1 VGNTRDSKGKP
12 AGDSLVSRD
21 LATSGISLGS
31 ESSFAGNFSGDS
43 YMGKKFTDVV
53 VVGVALFAM
62 FFGAGN
68 LILPPFMGLM
78 AGTTWHVALLGFLIT
93 GIGMPLLGIMAAA
106 RAGGTVE
113 HLGNRVNPL
122 FGRIMSILVILAIGP
137 LLAIPRT
144 CATAFEMGIRP
155 AFENFPAA
163 VFSLVFFGITLGF
176 ALNRSTVVDKIGKY
190 LTPFLFV
197 TLAWIILKGVFTPV
211 GPIVDV
217 GFERPFG
224 NGFREG
230 YLTMDTLASIVFAQI
245 VIGALLFKGYA
256 NVSEQVKMT
265 SFAGLIAA
273 VGLGL
278 VYGGLMYLGA
288 TAGSVYP
295 QDVERTDLLIG
306 ITQHLLG
313 GGGKVALGLAVG
325 LACLTTSI
333 GLTAT
338 VGDYFSTLS
347 KGKVGYTAICVATV
361 LFSGVFAI
369 VGVTTI
375 LTVSVPVLV
384 TMYPVA
390 ICLIILTLLG
400 RTVAHRAVY
409 AGAVIGALSTS
420 VFDALTAANIPV
432 RLANDL
438 IAHIPLADAG
448 FPWIVPAVVGA
459 LVGFVLAKNGVGS
472 PIPSTVESLD
482 SLEESEEVAV

>member
-1 VGNTRDSKGKP
+1 
-12 AGDSLVSRD
+12 
-21 LATSGISLGS
+21 
-31 ESSFAGNFSGDS
+31 
-43 YMGKKFTDVV
+43 MGKKFTDVL

-78 AGTTWHVALLGFLIT
+78 AGTTWKIALLGFLIT

-113 HLGNRVNPL
+113 HLGSRVSPL
-122 FGRIMSILVILAIGP
+122 FGRVMSILVILAIGP

-155 AFENFPAA
+155 AFESFHPAL
-163 VFSLVFFGITLGF
+163 FSIVFFGVTLAF
-176 ALNRSTVVDKIGKY
+176 ALNRSTVIDKIGKY
-190 LTPFLFV
+190 LTPFLFI
-197 TLAWIILKGVFTPV
+197 TLAWIILKGIFTPV

-217 GFERPFG
+217 DFASPFG

-245 VIGALLFKGYA
+245 VIAALVFKGYA
-256 NVSEQVKMT
+256 NVGEQVKMT

-273 VGLGL
+273 TGLGL

-288 TAGSVYP
+288 TAGSIYP

-306 ITQHLLG
+306 ITQTLLG
-313 GGGKVALGLAVG
+313 GGGKVALGGAVG

-333 GLTAT
+333 ALTAT

-347 KGKVGYTAICVATV
+347 KGKLGYTAICIITV
-361 LFSGVFAI
+361 VFSGIFAI

-384 TMYPVA
+384 MMYPVA
-390 ICLIILTLLG
+390 ICLIILTLMG
-400 RTVAHRAVY
+400 RVVAHRAIY
-409 AGAVIGALSTS
+409 AGAVVGALSTS
-420 VFDALTAANIPV
+420 LFEALTAAGMPIAFV
-432 RLANDL
+432 NDA
-438 IAHIPLADAG
+438 ITHIPFATAG
-448 FPWIVPAVVGA
+448 FAWIVPGVVGA
-459 LVGFVLAKNGVGS
+459 LVGFVLSKNGYGS
-472 PIPSTVESLD
+472 PIPMLLPASSSL
-482 SLEESEEVAV
+482 AQ

>member
-1 VGNTRDSKGKP
+1 
-12 AGDSLVSRD
+12 
-21 LATSGISLGS
+21 
-31 ESSFAGNFSGDS
+31 
-43 YMGKKFTDVV
+43 MGKKTTDVI

-68 LILPPFMGLM
+68 LIFPPYMGLM
-78 AGTTWHVALLGFLIT
+78 AGTTWKFALLGFLIT
-93 GIGMPLLGIMAAA
+93 GIGMPLMGIMAAA

-122 FGRIMSILVILAIGP
+122 FGRVMSIVVILAIGP

-144 CATAFEMGIRP
+144 CAVAFEMGIRP
-155 AFENFPAA
+155 AFDWFHPAF
-163 VFSLVFFGITLGF
+163 FSVIFFGITLFF
-176 ALNRSTVVDKIGKY
+176 ALNKSTVIDKIGKF

-197 TLAWIILKGVFTPV
+197 TLAWIILKGVFSPV
-211 GPIVDV
+211 GSIADT

-224 NGFREG
+224 NGFNEG
-230 YLTMDTLASIVFAQI
+230 YQTMDTLASIVFAQI
-245 VIGALLFKGYA
+245 VIGALIFKGYA

-273 VGLGL
+273 TGLGL

-288 TAGSVYP
+288 TAGTVYP

-306 ITQHLLG
+306 ITQTLLG

-338 VGDYFSTLS
+338 VGDYFSTLA
-347 KGKVGYTAICVATV
+347 KGKINYTTICVITV
-361 LFSGVFAI
+361 VFSGIFAT

-375 LTVSVPVLV
+375 VNIAVPLLV
-384 TMYPVA
+384 TTYPVA

-400 RTVAHRAVY
+400 NLVRNRIVY

-420 VFDALTAANIPV
+420 VFEALTAAGLPITPI
-432 RLANDL
+432 NDL
-438 IAHIPLADAG
+438 ISNIPLAGAG
-448 FPWIVPAVVGA
+448 FAWIVPAVVGA
-459 LVGFVLAKNGVGS
+459 VVAAVLAKMGMGGPV
-472 PIPSTVESLD
+472 PTPKDQDVVE
-482 SLEESEEVAV
+482 EEVVAEA

>member
-1 VGNTRDSKGKP
+1 
-12 AGDSLVSRD
+12 
-21 LATSGISLGS
+21 
-31 ESSFAGNFSGDS
+31 
-43 YMGKKFTDVV
+43 MGKKTTDVI

-78 AGTTWHVALLGFLIT
+78 AGTTWKFALLGFLIT

-144 CATAFEMGIRP
+144 CATAYEMGIRP
-155 AFENFPAA
+155 AFESFHPAI
-163 VFSLVFFGITLGF
+163 FSVVFFG
-176 ALNRSTVVDKIGKY
+176 
-190 LTPFLFV
+190 V
-197 TLAWIILKGVFTPV
+197 TLAFAAWIILKGVFTPV

-245 VIGALLFKGYA
+245 VIAALVFKGYA
-256 NVSEQVKMT
+256 NVGEQVKMT

-273 VGLGL
+273 TGLGL
-278 VYGGLMYLGA
+278 VYGGLMYLGS

-295 QDVERTDLLIG
+295 PDVERTDLLIG
-306 ITQHLLG
+306 ITQRLLG
-313 GGGKVALGLAVG
+313 GGGKVALGGAVG

-333 GLTAT
+333 ALTAT

-347 KGKVGYTAICVATV
+347 KGKVGYTAICIATV
-361 LFSGVFAI
+361 VFSAVFAI

-375 LTVSVPVLV
+375 LAVSVPVLV

-400 RTVAHRAVY
+400 RAVAHSAVY

-420 VFDALTAANIPV
+420 MFEALTAANLPIEIV
-432 RLANDL
+432 NTA
-438 IAHIPLADAG
+438 ITYIPLANAG
-448 FPWIVPAVVGA
+448 FAWIVPGVVGA
-459 LVGFVLAKNGVGS
+459 LIGMALAKTGIGS
-472 PIPSTVESLD
+472 PIPSAAEMVEEAEVVMD
-482 SLEESEEVAV
+482 SAG

>member
-1 VGNTRDSKGKP
+1 
-12 AGDSLVSRD
+12 
-21 LATSGISLGS
+21 
-31 ESSFAGNFSGDS
+31 
-43 YMGKKFTDVV
+43 MGKRTTDVL

-68 LILPPFMGLM
+68 LIFPPYMGLL
-78 AGTTWHVALLGFLIT
+78 AGTTWSLALLGFLIT

-113 HLGNRVNPL
+113 HLGSRVNPL
-122 FGRIMSILVILAIGP
+122 FGRIMSIVVILAIGP

-155 AFENFPAA
+155 AFESFHPAM
-163 VFSLVFFGITLGF
+163 FSLVFFGITLFF
-176 ALNRSTVVDKIGKY
+176 ALNRSTVIDKIGKY

-197 TLAWIILKGVFTPV
+197 TLAWIILKGIFTPV
-211 GPIVDV
+211 GSIVDV
-217 GFERPFG
+217 SFERPFG
-224 NGFREG
+224 SGFREG
-230 YLTMDTLASIVFAQI
+230 YQTMDTLASIVFAQI
-245 VIGALLFKGYA
+245 VIAALVFKGYD
-256 NVSEQVKMT
+256 NVGEQVKMT

-273 VGLGL
+273 TGLGL

-306 ITQHLLG
+306 IAHTLLG
-313 GGGKVALGLAVG
+313 GGGKVGLGLAVG

-338 VGDYFSTLS
+338 VGDYFSNLS
-347 KGKVGYTAICVATV
+347 KGKVGYTTICIATV
-361 LFSGVFAI
+361 VFSGVFAT

-375 LTVSVPVLV
+375 VTVAVPLLV

-390 ICLIILTLLG
+390 ICLIILTLIG
-400 RTVAHRAVY
+400 RVVANSAIY

-420 VFDALTAANIPV
+420 VFEALTAAGMPIAF
-432 RLANDL
+432 ANAA
-438 IAHIPLADAG
+438 ISHIPFANAG
-448 FPWIVPAVVGA
+448 FAWIVPGVAGA
-459 LVGFVLAKNGVGS
+459 LVGIVLSKNGIGS
-472 PIPSTVESLD
+472 PIPSTAETSAD
-482 SLEESEEVAV
+482 SAEAVVAADR

>member
-1 VGNTRDSKGKP
+1 
-12 AGDSLVSRD
+12 
-21 LATSGISLGS
+21 
-31 ESSFAGNFSGDS
+31 
-43 YMGKKFTDVV
+43 MGKKTTDVI

-78 AGTTWHVALLGFLIT
+78 AGTTWKFALLGFLIT

-144 CATAFEMGIRP
+144 CATAYEMGIRP
-155 AFENFPAA
+155 AFESFHPAI
-163 VFSLVFFGITLGF
+163 FSVVFFGVTLAF
-176 ALNRSTVVDKIGKY
+176 ALNRSTVVDKIGRY
-190 LTPFLFV
+190 LTPFLFI

-245 VIGALLFKGYA
+245 VIAALVFKGYA
-256 NVSEQVKMT
+256 NVGEQVKMT

-273 VGLGL
+273 TGLGL
-278 VYGGLMYLGA
+278 VYGGLMYLGS

-295 QDVERTDLLIG
+295 PDVERTDLLIG
-306 ITQHLLG
+306 ITQRLLG
-313 GGGKVALGLAVG
+313 GGGKVALGGAVG

-333 GLTAT
+333 ALTAT

-347 KGKVGYTAICVATV
+347 KGKVGYTAICIATV
-361 LFSGVFAI
+361 VFSAVFAI

-375 LTVSVPVLV
+375 LAVSVPVLV

-400 RTVAHRAVY
+400 RAVAHSAVY

-420 VFDALTAANIPV
+420 MFEALTAANLPIEIV
-432 RLANDL
+432 NTA
-438 IAHIPLADAG
+438 ITYIPLANAG
-448 FPWIVPAVVGA
+448 FAWIVPGVVGA
-459 LVGFVLAKNGVGS
+459 LIGMALAKTGIGS
-472 PIPSTVESLD
+472 PIPSAAEMVEEAEVVMD
-482 SLEESEEVAV
+482 SAG